1 MGKQKKTTTEST
13 MTLPLL
19 PRPLILRFV
28 VVVAAVLVFCII
40 PVVFMG
46 CYCYH
51 DDDNGNVNVNVND
64 IPLALLKEVNSNND
78 NNNDQYSSSF
88 SSSSSSFLRPLF
100 LSISPISLLSTATTT
115 ALATTTTT
123 TTDSSPST
131 ATTVAAARFDVN
143 TNGDKNSQ
151 DLGVEDADIIPQVIL
166 ITGAT
171 GRLGSKLYF
180 DLQEKMKKQQH
191 QQQHHNHHPIVE
203 VRALVRNIT
212 KAKEVLQC
220 THCDASEGIYLG
232 DVTDPTRDGG
242 LMTATQDGTVT
253 TVLIAA
259 AAGIDTSPALIKAI
273 EFEGVVNSVRAVA
286 MNAKQHQ
293 HGPVSFL
300 PNVVL
305 CSSMGT
311 TQLPDTDGSGSGSG
325 HSGGHGSGSGSG
337 SVFQAILHWKLNA
350 EAFLSPSGIP
360 SSIVKPCGLDDRLDQ
375 QNYTLFTGHFDQPSA
390 NHGVHGPM
398 WHV

>member
-100 LSISPISLLSTATTT
+100 LSISPISLLSTATTAAIVT
-115 ALATTTTT
+115 TTTTTT

-203 VRALVRNIT
+203 VRALVRNLT

-232 DVTDPTRDGG
+232 DVTDPTHDGG
-242 LMTATQDGTVT
+242 LMMATQDGTVT

-259 AAGIDTSPALIKAI
+259 AAGRTTAPALIQAI
-273 EFEGVVNSVRAVA
+273 ELEGVVNSVRAVA
-286 MNAKQHQ
+286 MNAKQASAS
-293 HGPVSFL
+293 VSSFL
-300 PNVVL
+300 
-305 CSSMGT
+305 S
-311 TQLPDTDGSGSGSG
+311 
-325 HSGGHGSGSGSG
+325 
-337 SVFQAILHWKLNA
+337 
-350 EAFLSPSGIP
+350 
-360 SSIVKPCGLDDRLDQ
+360 
-375 QNYTLFTGHFDQPSA
+375 
-390 NHGVHGPM
+390 
-398 WHV
+398 